1 MNKVVSFLS
10 GALSILLSIFLIGCK
25 APSGG
30 GSDSNTNYNYLESHG
45 GMGGAV
51 ASSGIKIGNNPMLD
65 NTSEVYAIA
74 PGNTG
79 YFNGSSGHT
88 DVPENADAKYKGVFL
103 KNRKVELSPFIIG
116 QYEVTQELY
125 ESVMT
130 NEKIG
135 DKFLNATPSK
145 FCDSPAEGEFQNL
158 RPVEQV
164 SWYDAVYFC
173 NALSEKTNLEKAYVI
188 TNVTVDEDG
197 HIIYA
202 DVEMDITKTGYR
214 LPTEAE
220 WEFAARGG
228 DPTAPEWNYL
238 FSGHAAAEGMLYN
251 DNNHYTS
258 IPGFDAIGWG
268 SYSSMHITHQTGI
281 KTANALGLFD
291 MSGNVWEM
299 CHDTYDEN
307 DPTSNDNAYIQEN
320 IIKNPKGPS
329 SGDKRVARGG
339 SAGNSQ
345 AREFAVC
352 FRTGSAKDRSG
363 KNTGFRIARSVK

>member
-228 DPTAPEWNYL
+228 DPTKSAWDYT
-238 FSGHAAAEGMLYN
+238 FSGAPKANGSNYTASKNAGLDTVGWYLYN
-251 DNNHYTS
+251 TTS
-258 IPGFDAIGWG
+258 GSTGNSGPSSGGAGWG
-268 SYSSMHITHQTGI
+268 THQVG
-281 KTANALGLFD
+281 KKNANALGIFD
-291 MSGNVWEM
+291 MSGNVWEW
-299 CHDTYDEN
+299 CYDWSDTILTGSET
-307 DPTSNDNAYIQEN
+307 DPVGTA
-320 IIKNPKGPS
+320 
-329 SGDKRVARGG
+329 SGSYRVSRGG
-339 SAGNSQ
+339 SWYSDACYC
-345 AREFAVC
+345 AV
-352 FRTGSAKDRSG
+352 SNRSYSHPS
-363 KNTGFRIARSVK
+363 NCDDYLGFRVVRNAN